1 MLVAQNRYYPL
12 PGKEAEVIATRR
24 EASRILG
31 RLGVPTGELLF
42 PVRGTVSYHQPGPA
56 RTLHTWPEDTAGG
69 PVGATPLPED
79 DAPPVVVWQVTFA
92 NREERDRGMNIIGT
106 SPEFTRVREKMGTL
120 TRRFESILYEVDG
133 TDTRP

>member
-42 PVRGTVSYHQPGPA
+42 PVGANVTYLQPGA
-56 RTLHTWPEDTAGG
+56 ASTLYTWPEDTAGD
-69 PVGATPLPED
+69 PAGATPLPED
-79 DAPPVVVWQVTFA
+79 DHPPVVVWQVTFA
-92 NREERDRGMNIIGT
+92 NREEIDQNMKVVGP
-106 SPEFTRVREKMGTL
+106 SPEFTRVREKMATL
-120 TRRFESILYEVDG
+120 LRRRKRSDPVRWGGQRE
-133 TDTRP
+133 